1 MRWRRRWRLRR
12 WIWWS
17 LWLVPSAACSHREP
31 PEVLR
36 TRARMKQETAQL
48 SDELDSLEAR
58 LTADAAQVS
67 FYEQLAQRHR
77 HVSALACANAEMH
90 AKSMAFFEGRTA
102 ARLREARRLASADTG
117 AGGNDP

>member
-31 PEVLR
+31 ADVLR
-36 TRARMKQETAQL
+36 TRARMEKETAQL
-48 SDELDSLEAR
+48 SDEFDALEAR
-58 LTADAAQVS
+58 LAADAAQVS

-77 HVSALACANAEMH
+77 HVSALACANLEMH
-90 AKSMAFFEGRTA
+90 AKAMAFFEGRTA
-102 ARLREARRLASADTG
+102 ARLRAARRLARADT
-117 AGGNDP
+117 AQRGNDP